1 VKSISLLALEFALYV
16 LSGLI
21 LQDWVG
27 HWPGPQRSALDA
39 LAGAMMKGAAKCDMR
54 TE

>member
-1 VKSISLLALEFALYV
+1 
-16 LSGLI
+16 
-21 LQDWVG
+21 
-27 HWPGPQRSALDA
+27 LDA